1 MGSRDISQAPKH
13 QLHLGA
19 VKKAR
24 DEVLLLDPRQSW
36 SHGGGC
42 LAGAV
47 VMGECGH
54 CQNCRERGQEEEQG
68 RNSLSSLNSDPPIFF
83 TLSLPSLDRIQK
95 AKELITWLYSGQEGI
110 RESLSWALLEKFG
123 FFDKQGQAW
132 MAVSLILSFPPC
144 LKEDMMARGQQLS
157 CNHEA
162 TGISES
168 SYFHLIQVLHDI
180 NIPFIDLVYSW
191 SEDT

>member
-24 DEVLLLDPRQSW
+24 DEVFLLDPRQSW

-95 AKELITWLYSGQEGI
+95 AKELIT
-110 RESLSWALLEKFG
+110 
-123 FFDKQGQAW
+123 
-132 MAVSLILSFPPC
+132 
-144 LKEDMMARGQQLS
+144 
-157 CNHEA
+157 
-162 TGISES
+162 
-168 SYFHLIQVLHDI
+168 
-180 NIPFIDLVYSW
+180 
-191 SEDT
+191 